1 MHVVGLREA
10 DLPEVLVHDF
20 RKNGYLPEV
29 LLNFLALLGWN
40 PGGDKERMTIG
51 EMVALFDIPGI
62 GKSNAKFARDKLLAF
77 NTQTAEQSAPDRLV
91 PALRDYLSVNPESP
105 LNRADDAD
113 LAKLL
118 QMKKGFRL
126 LRDVD
131 ESTRFFYV
139 PSDEIM
145 FDPAAVEKVLK
156 KNDGEGLK
164 VLRELR
170 VLLHAAT
177 DWTAH
182 ALEAAVKQY
191 CESNGLGLGKVAQP
205 LRVAISGGTVS
216 PPIFESLEFLGR
228 DRTITRVERCLS
240 ATA

>member
-1 MHVVGLREA
+1 
-10 DLPEVLVHDF
+10 LPEVLVHDF

-40 PGGDKERMTIG
+40 PGGDRERMTIG
-51 EMVALFDIPGI
+51 EMVALFDISGI

-77 NTQTAEQSAPDRLV
+77 NTQTAEGLAADRLV

-126 LRDVD
+126 LRDVE

-139 PSDEIM
+139 PSGEIA

-156 KNDGEGLK
+156 KNDAEGLR

-170 VLLHAAT
+170 DILNAES
-177 DWTAH
+177 DWTTP

-191 CESNGLGLGKVAQP
+191 CESKSLGLGKVAQP
-205 LRVAISGGTVS
+205 LRVAISGGTIS
-216 PPIFESLEFLGR
+216 PPIFESLEFLGKE
-228 DRTITRVERCLS
+228 RTMTRLDRCLS
-240 ATA
+240 AAG

>member
-29 LLNFLALLGWN
+29 LLNFLALSGLEPRRRQGA
-40 PGGDKERMTIG
+40 MTIG
-51 EMVALFDIPGI
+51 EMVTLFDIPGI
-62 GKSNAKFARDKLLAF
+62 GKSNAKFARDKLAAF
-77 NTQTAEQSAPDRLV
+77 NTQAAEEAQPDRLV

-105 LNRADDAD
+105 LNRADDTD

-139 PSDEIM
+139 PSHELTY
-145 FDPAAVEKVLK
+145 DPAAVEKVLK

-164 VLRELR
+164 VLGELR
-170 VLLHAAT
+170 DLLNAAT

-182 ALEAAVKQY
+182 ALETAVKQY
-191 CESNGLGLGKVAQP
+191 CETKGVGLGKVAQP

-228 DRTITRVERCLS
+228 SGR
-240 ATA
+240 